1 MLHKGWDVPEP
12 DVQRPANYLRVREVV
27 ESRLNAAR
35 DEGGVRETVNVEW
48 RSSQMAVPV
57 ITMPANLLSYN
68 PLTHRIRAQ
77 RTVDPTRNAELERDP
92 YGEAAQMYLHALL
105 AGDPTDPS
113 KEDTTFAALKQDL
126 NEHGQTDPGIIT
138 RDGVLING
146 NTRCAALR
154 DLSVEHIRVGVLP
167 SDAGLDDLQ
176 SIELS
181 LQLRRDLK
189 RDYSFMNFLLAVDER
204 RIAGRPAAEIQRDFR
219 IKAPTYERAVWILSF
234 VQEVID
240 RSTVKTN
247 DGQQVS
253 MHLIDFESDQGKL
266 EELYRVYAS
275 RKAKSPD
282 EAEALREQ
290 RLMALILDKSKTD
303 LRLIDHDFSDLYLK
317 KVVPQDTGTVEPTK
331 RTIPGTN
338 IPAPAP
344 STKVSILRA
353 FTTELLRAKA
363 VEKAGDRVTPSEIA
377 EAGESLGKVRTA
389 LNDALEK
396 AGKTGRLIKKR
407 FGPVERLSDAND
419 DLQLC
424 IQAVAEARA
433 TANFRSEDL
442 NDDLAVLRANL
453 VKLSQ
458 LVSRG
463 VEGDADGVNWL
474 VQVARLP
481 HAGS

>member
-1 MLHKGWDVPEP
+1 VDVPDP
-12 DVQRPANYLRVREVV
+12 DVQRPANYVHVREVV

-35 DEGGVRETVNVEW
+35 NQGGIRETVNVEW

-77 RTVDPTRNAELERDP
+77 RTVDSTRNAELERDP

-126 NEHGQTDPGIIT
+126 EEHGQTDPGIIT

-167 SDAGLDDLQ
+167 PDAGLDDLQ

-189 RDYSFMNFLLAVDER
+189 RDYSFMNFLLAIDER
-204 RIAGRPAAEIQRDFR
+204 RLAGRPAAEIQRDFR
-219 IKAPTYERAVWILSF
+219 IKATTYERAVWILSF
-234 VQEVID
+234 VQDVIK
-240 RSTVKTN
+240 RSVVETT

-253 MHLIDFESDQGKL
+253 MHLIDFEGDQGKL

-275 RKAKSPD
+275 RKTKAPD

-317 KVVPQDTGTVEPTK
+317 KIVPEAAGAAEPAK
-331 RTIPGTN
+331 RTIPGTS

-344 STKVSILRA
+344 SAKVSTLRA
-353 FTTELLRAKA
+353 LTTNLLRAKA
-363 VEKAGDRVTPSEIA
+363 IEKAINTVTPSEVA
-377 EAGESLGKVRTA
+377 EAGTALEKARTA
-389 LNDALEK
+389 LDDALEK
-396 AGKTGRLIKKR
+396 AGKTGRIIKKR
-407 FGPVERLSDAND
+407 FGSVERLSDAND

-424 IQAVAEARA
+424 IEAVAEARA
-433 TANFRSEDL
+433 TGNFRPEDL
-442 NDDLAVLRANL
+442 NDDLAILRANL